1 MLKPE
6 TLDPFT
12 QVEVW
17 GQLFWEL
24 GSKSGKWSYYE
35 ASVSTQELRP
45 HFQRTEDFGD
55 RVTSST
61 RVLEALN
68 LAHVWVCASRVPRGK
83 PDVQQRTGSPAFRKS
98 WERSSKNVLPLPSSL
113 QPRRSLWA
121 DKPSPHT
128 LWLEPGSPRPTPVLT
143 IPLCCIGPLFILV
156 SVLDGLSS
164 LCTFALK
171 DDGYQRPLSPWHMR
185 TDPSR
190 SASFNGGWQWVVH
203 WEAQEVGN
211 PLQHPGEICSEQRP
225 VCGNCRGAVSC
236 HPCPQPS
243 SEVCESEWTNEW
255 GGDGGDL
262 EG

>member
-1 MLKPE
+1 MGSSPGHPASCWSIQESVENHTGCGSSGLKVDMPLASAQVLL
-6 TLDPFT
+6 TKSQSYDPSFT
-12 QVEVW
+12 AR
-17 GQLFWEL
+17 
-24 GSKSGKWSYYE
+24 E
-35 ASVSTQELRP
+35 AERYSPS
-45 HFQRTEDFGD
+45 
-55 RVTSST
+55 
-61 RVLEALN
+61 
-68 LAHVWVCASRVPRGK
+68 VPRKRNWGWGIK
-83 PDVQQRTGSPAFRKS
+83 P
-98 WERSSKNVLPLPSSL
+98 RSCQL
-113 QPRRSLWA
+113 QVRCLG
-121 DKPSPHT
+121 
-128 LWLEPGSPRPTPVLT
+128 PGSPHPTPVLT
-143 IPLCCIGPLFILV
+143 IPLCCIGPHFILV

-243 SEVCESEWTNEW
+243 SEVCESEWTKE
-255 GGDGGDL
+255 
-262 EG
+262 